1 VSHSARD
8 SRDATRHPSG
18 KRGAESDATRRGTN
32 ERTNERTN
40 DERTTNEQRRKHP
53 RRARERAGTVT
64 RESDDATET
73 DGRAEE
79 DGGARGRGREINRR
93 ARHRASKELM
103 MSTARTT
110 TRTRELRERR
120 DAVIE
125 RRRGTRRTFG
135 DPPRERERRT
145 RDEDDDDDGAPRRRR
160 EYLRGRE
167 GVTASLGA
175 ALSQRYDRVIEQ
187 RGRFERQT
195 RKAPLPSMDD
205 DDAGRTRRATR
216 DWVVENARAAIEG
229 GGSKHLVRRGDETP
243 ECVHRHE
250 EYGKTPSYLIEMNRS
265 REEREARERSAV
277 AKNILKRQAA
287 GRLADDR
294 RRELISALR
303 REHEKI
309 NASYQKLPFVVDTPN
324 RKARKEEHER
334 KLKCIE
340 DDIETL
346 SANTVYI
353 DESPVVQ

>member
-1 VSHSARD
+1 M
-8 SRDATRHPSG
+8 
-18 KRGAESDATRRGTN
+18 RR
-32 ERTNERTN
+32 
-40 DERTTNEQRRKHP
+40 RR
-53 RRARERAGTVT
+53 
-64 RESDDATET
+64 
-73 DGRAEE
+73 RAEE